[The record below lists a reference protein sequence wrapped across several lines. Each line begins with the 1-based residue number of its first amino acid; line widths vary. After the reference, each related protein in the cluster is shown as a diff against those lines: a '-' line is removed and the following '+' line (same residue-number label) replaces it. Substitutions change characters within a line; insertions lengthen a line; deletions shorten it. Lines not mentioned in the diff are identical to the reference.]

1 MTANQV
7 EPTGPPTDRDT
18 SVSTLTSTRP
28 VGKDGQRRSR
38 VGQKRR
44 RQASLDA
51 ALFLAPF
58 LVVYGIFLLA
68 PVGQALYMSGYN
80 WDLLSPIRRFIGV
93 DNYTRMLWGT
103 GIVWDLT
110 HAWLTRLIVLVVM
123 ALIARTLL
131 RQSASRI
138 PAIITV
144 VVGLLIAGLLGFHP
158 GPGGAWNDSGF
169 WNSLKNTLIFTLI
182 STPIL
187 IALGLALALLLNNAR
202 RGRSAYRAVFFLPYV
217 LPISAVTLIWSYLLN
232 PDRGLIA
239 GFLGWFGVDGI
250 AFLSDP
256 ALAMPAIIA
265 TSIWWSVGFNMV
277 LFAAGLQDIE
287 PSYYEAASLDGA
299 GYWQKFRHITL
310 PGLSHV
316 TVLVTIT
323 QLIASFQIFGQVY
336 IMTRGGPGTATEVL
350 IQHVYEAG
358 FKNYE
363 LGYAAALSVFLFVVM
378 AAVAAVQFRLI
389 SKDS

>member
-1 MTANQV
+1 
-7 EPTGPPTDRDT
+7 
-18 SVSTLTSTRP
+18 
-28 VGKDGQRRSR
+28 
-38 VGQKRR
+38 
-44 RQASLDA
+44 
-51 ALFLAPF
+51 
-58 LVVYGIFLLA
+58 
-68 PVGQALYMSGYN
+68 MSGFD
-80 WDLLSPIRRFIGV
+80 WDLLSPVRTFTGL

-103 GIVWDLT
+103 NIGWSLT
-110 HAWLTRLIVLVVM
+110 HALVARLAVLVLTV
-123 ALIARTLL
+123 LLVRQLL
-131 RQSASRI
+131 RGGSSR
-138 PAIITV
+138 V
-144 VVGLLIAGLLGFHP
+144 VAGLTGAAGLLIIVLLGFRP
-158 GPGGAWNDSGF
+158 GPGGSWNDTDF
-169 WNSLKNTLIFTLI
+169 WNSLQNTLLFTLV

-187 IALGLALALLLNNAR
+187 IALGLALALLLNNSR
-202 RGRSAYRAVFFLPYV
+202 RGRNAYRAVFFLPYV

-239 GFLGWFGVDGI
+239 GFLGWFGLDGV
-250 AFLSDP
+250 AFLADP

-287 PSYYEAASLDGA
+287 PAYYEAASLDGA

-336 IMTRGGPGTATEVL
+336 IMTRGGPGNATKVL
-350 IQHVYEAG
+350 IQHVYETG
-358 FKNYE
+358 FGNYQ

-378 AAVAAVQFRLI
+378 AAVAAIQFRLI
-389 SKDS
+389 TKDA

>member
-1 MTANQV
+1 VRTF
-7 EPTGPPTDRDT
+7 TGR
-18 SVSTLTSTRP
+18 
-28 VGKDGQRRSR
+28 
-38 VGQKRR
+38 
-44 RQASLDA
+44 
-51 ALFLAPF
+51 
-58 LVVYGIFLLA
+58 
-68 PVGQALYMSGYN
+68 
-80 WDLLSPIRRFIGV
+80 

-103 GIVWDLT
+103 NIGWSLT
-110 HAWLTRLIVLVVM
+110 HALVARLAVLILTGLLV
-123 ALIARTLL
+123 RQLL
-131 RQSASRI
+131 RRGSSKVVAG
-138 PAIITV
+138 ITGAT
-144 VVGLLIAGLLGFHP
+144 GLLIAVLMGFRP
-158 GPGGAWNDSGF
+158 GPGGSWNDTEF
-169 WNSLKNTLIFTLI
+169 WNSLQNTLLFTLV

-187 IALGLALALLLNNAR
+187 IALGLALALLLNNSR
-202 RGRSAYRAVFFLPYV
+202 RGRNAYRAVFFLPYV

-239 GFLGWFGVDGI
+239 GFLGWFGLDGV
-250 AFLSDP
+250 AFLADP

-287 PSYYEAASLDGA
+287 PAYYEAASLDGA

-336 IMTRGGPGTATEVL
+336 IMTRGGPGNATKVL
-350 IQHVYEAG
+350 IQHVYETG
-358 FKNYE
+358 FGNYQ

-378 AAVAAVQFRLI
+378 AAVAAIQFRLI
-389 SKDS
+389 TKDA

>member
-1 MTANQV
+1 M
-7 EPTGPPTDRDT
+7 
-18 SVSTLTSTRP
+18 
-28 VGKDGQRRSR
+28 
-38 VGQKRR
+38 
-44 RQASLDA
+44 DA

-58 LVVYGIFLLA
+58 LAVYAIFLLA
-68 PVGQALYMSGYN
+68 PVGQALYMSGFN
-80 WDLLSPIRRFIGV
+80 WDLLSPIRQFVGA
-93 DNYTRMLWGT
+93 DNYLRMLWGT
-103 GIVWDLT
+103 GIVWNIS
-110 HAWLTRLIVLVVM
+110 HAWLPRLLVLAVT
-123 ALIARTLL
+123 ALIIRSLL
-131 RQSASRI
+131 RQGPSKTA
-138 PAIITV
+138 AVVTGAAGVIIAV
-144 VVGLLIAGLLGFHP
+144 LLGFHP

-169 WNSLKNTLIFTLI
+169 WNSLQNTLVFTLV

-187 IALGLALALLLNNAR
+187 IALGLAMALLLNNAR

-239 GFLGWFGVDGI
+239 GALGWFGVDGI
-250 AFLSDP
+250 AFLSEP

-265 TSIWWSVGFNMV
+265 TSVWWSVGFNMV

-287 PSYYEAASLDGA
+287 PAYYEAASLDGA
-299 GYWQKFRHITL
+299 GYWQRFRHITV

-358 FKNYE
+358 FKNYQ

-389 SKDS
+389 SKDA